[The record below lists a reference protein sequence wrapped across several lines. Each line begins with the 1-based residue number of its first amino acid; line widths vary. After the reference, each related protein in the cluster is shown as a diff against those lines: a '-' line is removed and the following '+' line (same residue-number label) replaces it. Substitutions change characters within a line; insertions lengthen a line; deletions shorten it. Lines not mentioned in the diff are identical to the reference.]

1 MQAPRGNQL
10 KIKGNI
16 VNVPADVNNTVNV
29 LPRLPQES
37 GTVKVQLKRRLQY
50 KSSALSL
57 NVRPYKFLQAA
68 NWLAANSNL
77 YREHGISFSEDRIAR
92 CNITSQNET
101 ESEDTSQASCN
112 EQISDTCNAERTA
125 GKEISEIHDDW
136 TEVDAEIPAGL
147 TDTMLTAT
155 DFLGDDERQQI
166 YNIAP
171 GEGSVPLSI
180 FRDKYSEELAY
191 PGIFLGQKRAE
202 NEQRLVN
209 VHYSDICKSE
219 LRRSDRRAA
228 MCVENI
234 FFKTKKLQM
243 KILLGKSQIALRKCK
258 GKNRSL
264 TAGQLKQKGILER
277 LVHLD
282 EGFKFLRA
290 LRGSPPYFEKAKK
303 DIFAMIR
310 QLGPATLFC
319 SFSSAETQWTHLLRI
334 LGKLVDNREYSDN
347 KLENLNWEEKCRL
360 IQSDPVTCARHFD
373 YQFNQFLRHFLM
385 SSAAPLGKI
394 ADWFY
399 RVEYQQRGSP
409 HIYMLIWLE
418 SAPVY
423 GCDDDEDVTSF
434 IDEIIVENQIMIQN
448 CSF

>member
-1 MQAPRGNQL
+1 M
-10 KIKGNI
+10 
-16 VNVPADVNNTVNV
+16 
-29 LPRLPQES
+29 
-37 GTVKVQLKRRLQY
+37 QY

-57 NVRPYKFLQAA
+57 NVRPYKILQAA

-77 YREHGISFSEDRIAR
+77 YREYGISFSEDRIAR

-101 ESEDTSQASCN
+101 ESEDSSQASCN

-125 GKEISEIHDDW
+125 GKETSEIYDDW
-136 TEVDAEIPAGL
+136 TEVDAEIPAGV

-155 DFLGDDERQQI
+155 DFLGDCERQQI

-191 PGIFLGQKRAE
+191 PGIFLGRKRPE
-202 NEQRLVN
+202 NEQRLVD

-219 LRRSDRRAA
+219 LRRSDSRAA

-234 FFKTKKLQM
+234 FFKSKKLQM

-282 EGFKFLRA
+282 EGYKFLRA

-334 LGKLVDNREYSDN
+334 LGKLVDNGEYSDN
-347 KLENLNWEEKCRL
+347 ELENLNWEEKCRL

-373 YQFNQFLRHFLM
+373 YQFNQFLRHFLK

-409 HIYMLIWLE
+409 HIHMLIWLE

-423 GCDDDEDVTSF
+423 GCDDDEDVT
-434 IDEIIVENQIMIQN
+434 
-448 CSF
+448 